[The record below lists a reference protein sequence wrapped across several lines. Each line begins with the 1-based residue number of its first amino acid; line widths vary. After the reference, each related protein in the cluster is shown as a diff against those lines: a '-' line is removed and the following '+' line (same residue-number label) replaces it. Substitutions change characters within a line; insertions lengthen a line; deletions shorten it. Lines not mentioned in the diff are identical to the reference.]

1 MGITE
6 RREREKAGT
15 RRLIMEA
22 AREMLISVG
31 YEGVSMRKLAEE
43 IEYSPAAI
51 YVHFKDKDDLI
62 RQTCME
68 DFEALAKA
76 FSDTPWS
83 EDAIERVRQ
92 LGRAYVKFGIEHP
105 KQYMLMFMTEIPLSP
120 DEQCMATKG
129 DPTHDGYAALVE
141 SVRGAI
147 ADKRWHGETDVE
159 LVAQTLWAGV
169 HGVTSM
175 VVTMKDD
182 PWIEWRGL
190 EDRVELM
197 VRAMMEGLMR
207 MKLPAPPTTARSTT
221 APPTSAPPA
230 TAPLTTAPP
239 KTARLAAAPLATSL
253 GKTRKAVRR

>member
-31 YEGVSMRKLAEE
+31 YAGVSMRKLAEE

-68 DFEALAKA
+68 DFEALARA
-76 FSDTPWS
+76 FADMDWSSD
-83 EDAIERVRQ
+83 ALERVRQ
-92 LGRAYVKFGIEHP
+92 LGRAYVRFGVEHP
-105 KQYMLMFMTEIPLSP
+105 KQYMLMFMTEIPLQP
-120 DEQCMATKG
+120 DEQCLERKG
-129 DPTHDGYAALVE
+129 DPAHDGYAALVGT
-141 SVRGAI
+141 VRDAI
-147 ADKRWHGETDVE
+147 ADPRWQGETDVE

-175 VVTMKDD
+175 IVTMKDD
-182 PWIEWRGL
+182 PWIDWRSV

-207 MKLPAPPTTARSTT
+207 SRLPTV
-221 APPTSAPPA
+221 PA
-230 TAPLTTAPP
+230 KA
-239 KTARLAAAPLATSL
+239 K
-253 GKTRKAVRR
+253 KAVRK